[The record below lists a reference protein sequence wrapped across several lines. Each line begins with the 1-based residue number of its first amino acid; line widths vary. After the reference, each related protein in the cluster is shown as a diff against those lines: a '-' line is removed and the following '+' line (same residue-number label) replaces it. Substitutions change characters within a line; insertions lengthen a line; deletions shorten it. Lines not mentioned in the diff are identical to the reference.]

1 MIVFESLET
10 NLKLWISRALLTNWF
25 SAVFCAFLLALFLLL
40 IYFLSTATYFDL
52 WTTYFYWFVS
62 CFYPYLL
69 VYLSLLLVHKSF
81 LLVSTRLLVGFTCL
95 SAVSQSF
102 LYLFTSCF
110 CSFLPVYQS
119 FYVLGLTIIISD
131 RKNRKSS

>member
-69 VYLSLLLVHKSF
+69 VYLSPLLVHKLF

-102 LYLFTSCF
+102 F
-110 CSFLPVYQS
+110 CSLFLLVSTRLPVILRFRAYNHYFWQEE
-119 FYVLGLTIIISD
+119 
-131 RKNRKSS
+131 

>member
-1 MIVFESLET
+1 MSVIVFESLET
-10 NLKLWISRALLTNWF
+10 NLKLWISRVLLTNWF

-69 VYLSLLLVHKSF
+69 VYLSPLLVHKLF

-102 LYLFTSCF
+102 F
-110 CSFLPVYQS
+110 CSLFLLVSTRLPVILRFRTYNHYFWQEE
-119 FYVLGLTIIISD
+119 
-131 RKNRKSS
+131 

>member
-10 NLKLWISRALLTNWF
+10 NLKLWISRVLLTNWF

-52 WTTYFYWFVS
+52 WTTYFYWFLS
-62 CFYPYLL
+62 CFYPYLV
-69 VYLSLLLVHKSF
+69 VYLSPLLVHKSF

-102 LYLFTSCF
+102 F
-110 CSFLPVYQS
+110 CSLFLLVSTRLPVILRFRAYNHYFWQEE
-119 FYVLGLTIIISD
+119 
-131 RKNRKSS
+131 